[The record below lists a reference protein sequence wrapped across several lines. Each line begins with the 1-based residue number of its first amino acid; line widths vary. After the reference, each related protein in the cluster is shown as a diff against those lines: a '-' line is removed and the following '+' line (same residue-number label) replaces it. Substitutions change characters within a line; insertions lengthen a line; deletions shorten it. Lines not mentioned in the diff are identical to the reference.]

1 MVSREV
7 CKNDPILKQNAII
20 TNPQG
25 TVFGFRMMNLQGFMN
40 YGTVQISLE
49 RLLGI
54 NQPQMWT

>member
-1 MVSREV
+1 MIPYLSKMLLLPTHRG
-7 CKNDPILKQNAII
+7 LF
-20 TNPQG
+20 
-25 TVFGFRMMNLQGFMN
+25 FGYRMMNLQGFMN